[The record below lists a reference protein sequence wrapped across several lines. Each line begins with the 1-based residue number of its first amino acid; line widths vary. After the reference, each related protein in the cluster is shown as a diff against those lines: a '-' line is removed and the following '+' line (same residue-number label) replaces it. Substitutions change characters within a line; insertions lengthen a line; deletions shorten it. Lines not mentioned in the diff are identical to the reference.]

1 MRKILLV
8 IIFIIVL
15 SCGNEKVLQLPEISY
30 SEITDL
36 KDVSHA
42 YLFYDET
49 KEDNVELNRKNLIS
63 TTNWLINVDKRLTLK
78 QAIPHIKY
86 LQDKKA
92 NSSHKNE
99 KAKNYY
105 TCNDTSINNL
115 GFIEFTNVSYK
126 NESLDDYSGILSSVG
141 DSENST
147 AIAFEDYNNITIAS
161 TVLKSIVLE
170 TTKDSL
176 SYYLKK
182 CDTKDGLIL
191 LNFHEEL
198 SFQNYIEY
206 KSIISETDLNDSK
219 ISNNEFI
226 FN

>member
-1 MRKILLV
+1 M
-8 IIFIIVL
+8 FFMF
-15 SCGNEKVLQLPEISY
+15 SCGNEKVLHLPEVSH
-30 SEITDL
+30 SEITDI

-49 KEDNVELNRKNLIS
+49 KTDSVELNRKNLIS

-99 KAKNYY
+99 TAKNYF
-105 TCNDTSINNL
+105 TCNDTSRKNL
-115 GFIEFTNVSYK
+115 GFIEFTDVSFK
-126 NESLDDYSGILSSVG
+126 KESLDNYSAVLSIFENSG
-141 DSENST
+141 NST
-147 AIAFEDYNNITIAS
+147 AIAFEDDNEITIAS
-161 TVLKSIVLE
+161 TILKTVILE

-182 CDTKDGLIL
+182 CDTINGIIL
-191 LNFHEEL
+191 LNFNEAL
-198 SFQNYIEY
+198 TFQNYIEY
-206 KSIISETDLNDSK
+206 KSLISKTVLNHTE
-219 ISNNEFI
+219 ISNMEFI

>member
-1 MRKILLV
+1 M
-8 IIFIIVL
+8 FFMF
-15 SCGNEKVLQLPEISY
+15 SCGNEKVLHLPEVSH
-30 SEITDL
+30 SEITDI

-49 KEDNVELNRKNLIS
+49 KTDSVELNRKNLIS

-78 QAIPHIKY
+78 QAIRQIKY

-99 KAKNYY
+99 TAKNYF
-105 TCNDTSINNL
+105 TCNDTSRKNL
-115 GFIEFTNVSYK
+115 GFIEFTDVSFK
-126 NESLDDYSGILSSVG
+126 NESLDSYSGIVSSFE
-141 DSENST
+141 DSGNST
-147 AIAFEDYNNITIAS
+147 AIAFEDDNKITIAS
-161 TVLKSIVLE
+161 TVLKTVILE

-182 CDTKDGLIL
+182 CDTINGVIL
-191 LNFHEEL
+191 LNFNEAL
-198 SFQNYIEY
+198 TFQNYIEY
-206 KSIISETDLNDSK
+206 KSLISKTVLNHAE
-219 ISNNEFI
+219 ISNMEFI